1 MRIIPAIDI
10 IDGQCVRLVKGD
22 YSQKTVYAEN
32 PVTVAKMFE
41 DAGIRY
47 LHLVDL
53 DGAKSSGV
61 KNWKILENITSLTNL
76 VVDFGGGIK
85 SDADIR
91 RAFDAGAAQV
101 NVGSI
106 AVKDKPLFL
115 SWVSRFGSE
124 KIILSA
130 DVNNEKVSISG
141 WKENTSIEVLPFVQS
156 YHGKGVLYLVCT
168 DIQKDGMLSGA
179 SLGLYEKIL
188 SRFPDIKL
196 VASGGVTTVSEIDR
210 LITLGVD
217 GIIIGKAL
225 YENKL
230 TLEDLKPYVD

>member
-22 YSQKTVYAEN
+22 YNQKTVYAEN

-53 DGAKSSGV
+53 DGAKSSSV
-61 KNWKILENITSLTNL
+61 KNWKILEEITSQTNL

-85 SDADIR
+85 SNADIQ
-91 RAFDAGAAQV
+91 RAFEAGAAQV

-115 SWVSRFGSE
+115 SWVSQFGSE

-130 DVNNEKVSISG
+130 DVNNEKVSIAG
-141 WKENTSIEVLPFVQS
+141 WKENTSIDVLPFIQS
-156 YHGKGVLYLVCT
+156 YHEKGVTYLVCT
-168 DIQKDGMLSGA
+168 DIQKDGMLSGS
-179 SLGLYEKIL
+179 SLGLYRKIL
-188 SRFPDIKL
+188 SRFPNIKL
-196 VASGGVTTVSEIDR
+196 VASGGVTTMSEIDQ

>member
-22 YSQKTVYAEN
+22 YSQKTVYAKN

-41 DAGIRY
+41 GAGIRY

-61 KNWKILENITSLTNL
+61 KNWKILEDITSQTNL
-76 VVDFGGGIK
+76 IVDFGGGIK
-85 SDADIR
+85 SGADIR
-91 RAFDAGAAQV
+91 QAFDSGAAQV

-106 AVKDKPLFL
+106 AVQDKPLFL
-115 SWVSRFGSE
+115 SWLSQFGSE
-124 KIILSA
+124 RIILSA
-130 DVNNEKVSISG
+130 DVNDEKVSISG
-141 WKENTSIEVLPFVQS
+141 WKENTSVDVLPFIRA
-156 YHGKGVLYLVCT
+156 YHEKGVIYLVCT
-168 DIQKDGMLSGA
+168 DIQKDGMLSGS
-179 SLGLYEKIL
+179 SLGLYRKIL
-188 SRFPDIKL
+188 FRFPDIKL
-196 VASGGVTTVSEIDR
+196 VASGGVTTVSEIDQ

-230 TLEDLKPYVD
+230 TLKDLKPYVD